1 MDKISD
7 LKNIVINTLDTNK
20 AEDIVTIDLKDK
32 SSMADF
38 MIIASGTSSRHIQSL
53 SEQVLEKLKDNGFK
67 NSKIEGKE
75 SSEWKLVDGIDLI
88 VHIFHPEKRKFYELE
103 KIWSELIP
111 KRESYHMKKIQIYL
125 IIFCTQFLFLEKVNS
140 AEIDIYKKID
150 LFGEVL
156 EKINKEYVDEIN
168 QSESMDSAINGLL
181 QSLDPYSS
189 YMSPEIFE
197 EMQTE
202 TSGEFGGLGI
212 EVSMEAGVVKVIT
225 PIDDTPASKAG
236 IKAGDYIVKINDVQ
250 VQGKSLSEAVDLMR
264 GPVGSGIELTVR
276 RRGAKKALTFN
287 VVREIIEVQSVKSE
301 LLENNIGYLRLTSFN
316 DNSSQQIKKQIKK
329 LKKNKNL
336 NSYILDLRNNPGG
349 LLSQAI
355 KISDFFLENG
365 EIVSTK
371 SRKKSENR
379 KWFAKKG
386 DILDGKTLL
395 VLINYGSASASEIV
409 AGALKDHKRA
419 ILVGENSYGKGSVQS
434 IIPLKNKGA
443 IRLTVAKYYL
453 PSGKS
458 ISEVGVRPDIEVN
471 EEGDDFRIKTDTDNQ
486 LNYAI
491 KLLNG

>member
-1 MDKISD
+1 
-7 LKNIVINTLDTNK
+7 
-20 AEDIVTIDLKDK
+20 
-32 SSMADF
+32 
-38 MIIASGTSSRHIQSL
+38 
-53 SEQVLEKLKDNGFK
+53 
-67 NSKIEGKE
+67 
-75 SSEWKLVDGIDLI
+75 
-88 VHIFHPEKRKFYELE
+88 
-103 KIWSELIP
+103 
-111 KRESYHMKKIQIYL
+111 MKKIQLYL
-125 IIFCTQFLFLEKVNS
+125 IIFLSSFLFSHSINS

-168 QSESMDSAINGLL
+168 QSKSMDSAINGLL
-181 QSLDPYSS
+181 QSLDPYSA
-189 YMSPEIFE
+189 YMSPEIFQ

-212 EVSMEAGVVKVIT
+212 EVSMESGVVKVIS

-236 IKAGDYIVKINDVQ
+236 IKAGDYIVKINNTQ

-264 GPVGSGIELTVR
+264 GPVGSSIELTVR
-276 RRGAKKALTFN
+276 RRGVKKALTFN
-287 VVREIIEVQSVKSE
+287 ITREIIEVQSVKSD
-301 LLENNIGYLRLTSFN
+301 LLENNIGYIRLTSFN

-329 LKKNKNL
+329 LKENENL
-336 NSYILDLRNNPGG
+336 KAFILDLRNNPGG

-355 KISDFFLENG
+355 KIADFFLENG

-379 KWFAKKG
+379 KWFARKG
-386 DILDGKTLL
+386 DITDGKTLL

-419 ILVGENSYGKGSVQS
+419 IILGESSYGKGSVQS